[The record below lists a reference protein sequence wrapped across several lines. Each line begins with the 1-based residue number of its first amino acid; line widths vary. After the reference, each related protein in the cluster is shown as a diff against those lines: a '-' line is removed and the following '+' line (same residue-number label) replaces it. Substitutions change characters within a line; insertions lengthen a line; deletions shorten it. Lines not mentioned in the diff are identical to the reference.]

1 MAKKKTRKK
10 RTKKQQAQDE
20 RLMYL
25 GIGFVF
31 IIIGLLAIFKLGF
44 LGILIAN
51 VLRFLVVNAFPAK
64 AQPKAAADIL
74 ACWYIHF
81 FYRFTARILRSTC
94 INHKR

>member
-1 MAKKKTRKK
+1 MAKKKTEKAYQ
-10 RTKKQQAQDE
+10 KQQAQDE

-51 VLRFLVVNAFPAK
+51 VLRFLVGNTFPVMGIFLMFYGFIIMIMGK
-64 AQPKAAADIL
+64 EVSLKRPKIFMAYWLFI
-74 ACWYIHF
+74 
-81 FYRFTARILRSTC
+81 
-94 INHKR
+94 